1 MGAKT
6 LSKATEVKAE
16 YGVNQIH
23 MLEGLEA
30 VRSRPG
36 MYIGSTSQSGIDQLV
51 YEIIDNSIDEF
62 VAGWGNEISVKIRK
76 DCSVEVVDHGR
87 GIPVGLSDTFKD
99 KEGNPID
106 TLTGILT
113 NLHAGGKFGTEGYKC
128 FTADSKVE
136 TAKGLKTIAEIEPIK
151 DHVVNSYNEL
161 AKVDNK
167 FEYDYDGEINC
178 VELENGKE
186 VKAINGHYILVQTQD
201 EQLVW
206 KKIEDVV
213 AGESLVE
220 LEETDDV
227 EELKKTIPVYNKK
240 KY

>member
-1 MGAKT
+1 MSDT
-6 LSKATEVKAE
+6 LKVNND
-16 YGVNQIH
+16 YGVNQIK
-23 MLEGLEA
+23 MLKGLEA
-30 VRSRPG
+30 VRTRAG

-62 VAGWGNEISVKIRK
+62 VAGWGNEVDVHVYK
-76 DCSVEVVDHGR
+76 DCSVKVVDHGR
-87 GIPVGLSDTFKD
+87 GIPVGKSETFKD
-99 KEGNPID
+99 EDGNPID

-113 NLHAGGKFGTEGYKC
+113 NLHAGGKFTSDGYKC

-136 TAKGLKTIAEIEPIK
+136 TAEGLKTIAEIEPIK
-151 DHVVNSYNEL
+151 DHVINSYNEL

-178 VELENGKE
+178 IELENGKE

-201 EQLVW
+201 GQLIW

-213 AGESLVE
+213 VGESLVE

>member
-1 MGAKT
+1 MSNT
-6 LSKATEVKAE
+6 LKVNND
-16 YGVNQIH
+16 YGVNQIK
-23 MLEGLEA
+23 MLKGLEA
-30 VRSRPG
+30 VRTRAG

-62 VAGWGNEISVKIRK
+62 VAGWGNEVDVHVYK
-76 DCSVEVVDHGR
+76 DCSVKVVDHGR
-87 GIPVGLSDTFKD
+87 GIPVGKSETFKD
-99 KEGNPID
+99 EDGNPID

-113 NLHAGGKFGTEGYKC
+113 NLHAGGKFTSDGYKC

-136 TAKGLKTIAEIEPIK
+136 TAEGLKTIAEIEPIK
-151 DHVVNSYNEL
+151 DHVINSYNEL

-201 EQLVW
+201 GQLVW

>member
-1 MGAKT
+1 MSDT
-6 LSKATEVKAE
+6 LKVNND
-16 YGVNQIH
+16 YGVNQIK
-23 MLEGLEA
+23 MLKGLEA
-30 VRSRPG
+30 VRTRAG

-62 VAGWGNEISVKIRK
+62 VAGWGKEVDVHIYK

-87 GIPVGLSDTFKD
+87 GIPVGKSETFKD
-99 KEGNPID
+99 EDGNPID

-136 TAKGLKTIAEIEPIK
+136 TAEGLKTIAEIEPIK
-151 DHVVNSYNEL
+151 DHVINSYNEL

-178 VELENGKE
+178 IELENGKE

-201 EQLVW
+201 GQLIW

>member
-1 MGAKT
+1 MSDT
-6 LSKATEVKAE
+6 LKVNND
-16 YGVNQIH
+16 YGVNQIK
-23 MLEGLEA
+23 MLKGLEA
-30 VRSRPG
+30 VRTRAG

-62 VAGWGNEISVKIRK
+62 VAGWGNEVDVHVYK
-76 DCSVEVVDHGR
+76 DCSVKVVDHGR
-87 GIPVGLSDTFKD
+87 GIPVGKSETFKD
-99 KEGNPID
+99 EDGNPID

-113 NLHAGGKFGTEGYKC
+113 NLHAGGKFTSDGYKC

-136 TAKGLKTIAEIEPIK
+136 TAEGLKTIAEIEPIK
-151 DHVVNSYNEL
+151 DHVINSYNEL

-178 VELENGKE
+178 IELENGKE

-201 EQLVW
+201 GQLVW

-213 AGESLVE
+213 VGESLVE

>member
-1 MGAKT
+1 MSDT
-6 LSKATEVKAE
+6 LKVNND
-16 YGVNQIH
+16 YGVNQIK
-23 MLEGLEA
+23 MLKGLEA
-30 VRSRPG
+30 VRTRAG

-62 VAGWGNEISVKIRK
+62 VAGWGNEVDVHVYK
-76 DCSVEVVDHGR
+76 DCSVKVVDHGR
-87 GIPVGLSDTFKD
+87 GIPVGKSETFKD
-99 KEGNPID
+99 EDGNPID

-136 TAKGLKTIAEIEPIK
+136 TAEGLKTIAEIEPIK
-151 DHVVNSYNEL
+151 DHVINSYNEL

-178 VELENGKE
+178 IELENGKE

-201 EQLVW
+201 GQLIW

>member
-1 MGAKT
+1 MSDT
-6 LSKATEVKAE
+6 LKVNND
-16 YGVNQIH
+16 YGVNQIK
-23 MLEGLEA
+23 MLKGLEA
-30 VRSRPG
+30 VRTRAG

-62 VAGWGNEISVKIRK
+62 VAGWGNEVDVHVYK
-76 DCSVEVVDHGR
+76 DCSVKVIDHGR
-87 GIPVGLSDTFKD
+87 GIPVGKSETFKD
-99 KEGNPID
+99 EDGNPID

-113 NLHAGGKFGTEGYKC
+113 NLHAGGKFTSDGYKC

-136 TAKGLKTIAEIEPIK
+136 TAEGLKTIAEIEPIK
-151 DHVVNSYNEL
+151 DHVINSYNEL

-201 EQLVW
+201 GQLVW

>member
-1 MGAKT
+1 MSDT
-6 LSKATEVKAE
+6 LKVNND
-16 YGVNQIH
+16 YGVNQIK
-23 MLEGLEA
+23 MLKGLEA
-30 VRSRPG
+30 VRTRAG

-62 VAGWGNEISVKIRK
+62 VAGWGNEVDVHVYK
-76 DCSVEVVDHGR
+76 DCSVKVVDHGR
-87 GIPVGLSDTFKD
+87 GIPVGKSETFKD
-99 KEGNPID
+99 EDGNPID

-113 NLHAGGKFGTEGYKC
+113 NLHAGGKFTSDGYKC

-136 TAKGLKTIAEIEPIK
+136 TAEGLKTIAEIEPIK
-151 DHVVNSYNEL
+151 DHVINSYNEL

-178 VELENGKE
+178 IELENGKE

-201 EQLVW
+201 GQLIW

>member
-1 MGAKT
+1 MSDT
-6 LSKATEVKAE
+6 LKVNND
-16 YGVNQIH
+16 YGVNQIK
-23 MLEGLEA
+23 MLKGLEA
-30 VRSRPG
+30 VRTRAG

-62 VAGWGNEISVKIRK
+62 VAGWGNEVDVHVYKDYSVK
-76 DCSVEVVDHGR
+76 VVDHGR
-87 GIPVGLSDTFKD
+87 GIPVGKSETFKD
-99 KEGNPID
+99 EDGNPID

-113 NLHAGGKFGTEGYKC
+113 NLHAGGKFTSDGYKC

-136 TAKGLKTIAEIEPIK
+136 TAEGLKTIAEIEPIK
-151 DHVVNSYNEL
+151 DHVINSYNEL

-178 VELENGKE
+178 IELENGKE

-206 KKIEDVV
+206 KKIEDIVV
-213 AGESLVE
+213 GESLVE

>member
-1 MGAKT
+1 MSDT
-6 LSKATEVKAE
+6 LKVNND
-16 YGVNQIH
+16 YGVNQIK
-23 MLEGLEA
+23 MLKGLEA
-30 VRSRPG
+30 VRTRAG

-62 VAGWGNEISVKIRK
+62 VAGWGNEVDVHVYK
-76 DCSVEVVDHGR
+76 DCSVKVVDHGR
-87 GIPVGLSDTFKD
+87 GIPVGKSETFKD
-99 KEGNPID
+99 EDGNPID

-113 NLHAGGKFGTEGYKC
+113 NLHAGGKFTSDGYKC

-136 TAKGLKTIAEIEPIK
+136 TAEGLKTIAEIEPIK

-178 VELENGKE
+178 IELENGKE

-201 EQLVW
+201 GQLIW

>member
-1 MGAKT
+1 MSDT
-6 LSKATEVKAE
+6 LKVNND
-16 YGVNQIH
+16 YGVNQIK
-23 MLEGLEA
+23 MLKGLEA
-30 VRSRPG
+30 VRTRAG

-62 VAGWGNEISVKIRK
+62 VAGWGNEVDVHVYK
-76 DCSVEVVDHGR
+76 DCSVKVVDHGR
-87 GIPVGLSDTFKD
+87 GIPVGKSETFKD
-99 KEGNPID
+99 EDGNPID

-113 NLHAGGKFGTEGYKC
+113 NLHAGGKFTSDGYKC

-136 TAKGLKTIAEIEPIK
+136 TAEGLKTIAEIEPIK
-151 DHVVNSYNEL
+151 DHVINSYNEL

-201 EQLVW
+201 GQLVW

>member
-1 MGAKT
+1 MSDT
-6 LSKATEVKAE
+6 LKVNND
-16 YGVNQIH
+16 YGVNQIK
-23 MLEGLEA
+23 MLKGLEA
-30 VRSRPG
+30 VRTRAG

-62 VAGWGNEISVKIRK
+62 VAGWGKEVDVHIYK

-87 GIPVGLSDTFKD
+87 GIPVGKSETFKD
-99 KEGNPID
+99 EDGNPID

-113 NLHAGGKFGTEGYKC
+113 NLHAGGKFTSDGYKC

-136 TAKGLKTIAEIEPIK
+136 TAEGLKTIAEIEPIK
-151 DHVVNSYNEL
+151 DHVINSYNEL
-161 AKVDNK
+161 AKVNNK

-178 VELENGKE
+178 IELENGKE

-201 EQLVW
+201 GQLIW

>member
-1 MGAKT
+1 MSDT
-6 LSKATEVKAE
+6 LKVNND
-16 YGVNQIH
+16 YGVNQIK
-23 MLEGLEA
+23 MLKGLEA
-30 VRSRPG
+30 VRTRAG

-62 VAGWGNEISVKIRK
+62 VAGWGKEVDVHIYK

-87 GIPVGLSDTFKD
+87 GIPVGKSETFKD
-99 KEGNPID
+99 EDGNPID

-113 NLHAGGKFGTEGYKC
+113 NLHAGGKFTSDGYKC

-136 TAKGLKTIAEIEPIK
+136 TAEGLKTIAEIEPIK
-151 DHVVNSYNEL
+151 DHVINSYNEL

-178 VELENGKE
+178 IELENGKE

-201 EQLVW
+201 GQLIW

>member
-1 MGAKT
+1 M
-6 LSKATEVKAE
+6 
-16 YGVNQIH
+16 
-23 MLEGLEA
+23 
-30 VRSRPG
+30 
-36 MYIGSTSQSGIDQLV
+36 
-51 YEIIDNSIDEF
+51 
-62 VAGWGNEISVKIRK
+62 
-76 DCSVEVVDHGR
+76 
-87 GIPVGLSDTFKD
+87 
-99 KEGNPID
+99 
-106 TLTGILT
+106 
-113 NLHAGGKFGTEGYKC
+113 
-128 FTADSKVE
+128 
-136 TAKGLKTIAEIEPIK
+136 
-151 DHVVNSYNEL
+151 

-178 VELENGKE
+178 IELENGKE

-201 EQLVW
+201 GQLIW

>member
-1 MGAKT
+1 MPNKE
-6 LSKATEVKAE
+6 LQVNNR
-16 YGVNQIH
+16 YGVNQIK
-23 MLEGLEA
+23 MLKGLEA
-30 VRSRPG
+30 VRCRAS

-62 VAGWGNEISVKIRK
+62 VAGWGNEVDVHVYK
-76 DCSVEVVDHGR
+76 DCSVKVVDHGR
-87 GIPVGLSDTFKD
+87 GIPVGKSETFKD
-99 KEGNPID
+99 EDGNPID

-113 NLHAGGKFGTEGYKC
+113 NLHAGGKFTSDGYKC

-136 TAKGLKTIAEIEPIK
+136 TAEGLKTIAEIEPIK
-151 DHVVNSYNEL
+151 DHVINSYNEL

-178 VELENGKE
+178 IELENGKE

-201 EQLVW
+201 GQLIW